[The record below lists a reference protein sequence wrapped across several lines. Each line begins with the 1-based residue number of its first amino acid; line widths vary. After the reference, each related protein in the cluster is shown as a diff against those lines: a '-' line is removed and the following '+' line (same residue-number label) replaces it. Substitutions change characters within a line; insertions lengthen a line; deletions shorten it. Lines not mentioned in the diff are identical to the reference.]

1 MFKKYFIVSLS
12 LLSGCL
18 LYAQTSSLSGV
29 KSQLNTMFSGLDK
42 TKVPTGY
49 LWDTAVNLIEGANYD
64 GTALTDSNF
73 VSLPVMGDMLT
84 SINSAS
90 VGADTI
96 CVQAALS
103 RIERNSSL
111 NNCMVGILFQP
122 YNYIVGNA
130 LTDNLISYSNGIV
143 SDVYQNGIW
152 RNPYGETVLFG
163 YATGNDGVVCQ
174 NTTFTIAN
182 IDSLSTQVFQS
193 IQFDPGDGNGFR
205 TVSIGGMVAV
215 SYLSI
220 GYIETKLRVTVAGI
234 TYQSHSI
241 VLVKDNTT
249 PDGIEVDSLPEIV
262 SANYQNKSYSASITL
277 GSTVNFHKRP
287 LIVSEGFDPWKLS
300 EHPYDSTGFTNIT
313 DVTFAYDSLSHSII
327 FSNYDV
333 YYVDWHNY
341 GADIRANAEVF
352 KEVIRRVN
360 DYNQSGEPNVVLG
373 QSMGGLIAR
382 YALRDMEL
390 NNELHNTT
398 LFISHD
404 VPYMGANVSPG
415 LLYTYW
421 DIHDIASTFSEV
433 FSFFPKIR
441 NRVYELLRLGNFTS
455 VKQMLPLYM
464 NASWQYDSTLYDEL
478 QSELSQMGFP
488 RGDPSK
494 NIENVAIVNGGR
506 SPQGP
511 LSLYNTGDT
520 LLDIDLELTSG
531 IIPEMMLFVFSL
543 YEGNLLHIPGK
554 ATLSF
559 QHTVYPFLE
568 NSSLIR
574 ETELVYT
581 KKLLWLLPLTITLFS
596 KDHSAPSSGTP
607 LDAVS
612 SSYYDVSRMGF
623 IDNFYYH
630 THSHLDSLWL
640 GYYSARLTRADRISF
655 IPTASAMA
663 MPISENYNR
672 DFFSSL
678 PTPGINSNNTPFT
691 SYILQNNSTGHTDF
705 FPGISDWLETVTQT
719 EISCPSLV
727 IGGETATLSGNPHNY
742 PFTWT
747 ATDAVSINSTT
758 GQIDTTSYG
767 FTCLTATC
775 RAAGKVITKSK
786 RVFVGLPQMTLSVNK
801 TANGTFKVWANP
813 VRHGVD
819 EIVRQAVSDSLL
831 TYVWGIKEGTSDIV
845 WQSSSSSD
853 TLYVAGSSYHRD
865 LVVLLKVRAW
875 NGSESSP
882 VFVNVDS
889 TIGFM
894 MNLNTVSK
902 SKHGDIVYE
911 LLPTWQVLV
920 DDYGHDCLVLY
931 NYGSLVCPF
940 EPLSITLDSYTYP
953 LTEKRTLQDGT
964 VLFVFDVLY
973 DQTFHDVFYEATLP
987 YNNPS
992 TKSIYVNV
1000 SLGVYE
1006 EQLVLC
1012 LPATLPLPI

>member
-1 MFKKYFIVSLS
+1 MFKKYIILFLS
-12 LLSGCL
+12 LLSGFL
-18 LYAQTSSLSGV
+18 SYAQTSSLSGV

-42 TKVPTGY
+42 SKVPTGY
-49 LWDTAVNLIEGANYD
+49 LWDTAVNLIEGSYYD
-64 GTALTDSNF
+64 GTALTDSNY
-73 VSLPVMGDMLT
+73 VSLPVIGDMLF

-96 CVQAALS
+96 CVQSALS
-103 RIERNSSL
+103 RVERNSSL
-111 NNCMVGILFQP
+111 YYSMVGILFQP
-122 YNYIVGNA
+122 YNYIVASA

-143 SDVYQNGIW
+143 GDVYQNGIW
-152 RNPYGETVLFG
+152 QNPYGETVLFG
-163 YATGNDGVVCQ
+163 YATGNDGVVGQ

-220 GYIETKLRVTVAGI
+220 GFIETKLKVTVAGI

-241 VLVKDNTT
+241 FLVQDNTT
-249 PDGIEVDSLPEIV
+249 PGGVDSLPEIV
-262 SANYQNKSYSASITL
+262 SANYQNKSYSASLTL

-300 EHPYDSTGFTNIT
+300 EHPNDSTGFTKIS
-313 DVTFAYDSLSHSII
+313 DITFAYDSLSRSII

-421 DIHDIASTFSEV
+421 DIHDIVSSFSTV
-433 FSFFPKIR
+433 LSFFPKIKDH
-441 NRVYELLRLGNFTS
+441 VYELFRLGTYTS
-455 VKQMLPLYM
+455 VRQMLPLYM
-464 NASWQYDSTLYDEL
+464 NSSWHYDPTLFNNLQNELAS
-478 QSELSQMGFP
+478 MGFP
-488 RGDPSK
+488 KGDPSK
-494 NIENVAIVNGGR
+494 GIENVAIVNGGR

-511 LSLYNTGDT
+511 LSLYNTGDA
-520 LLDIDLELTSG
+520 LLDVDLALTAG
-531 IIPEMMLFVFSL
+531 IIPEMLLFVFSL
-543 YEGNLLHIPGK
+543 NEGNLLLIPGK

-568 NSSLIR
+568 NSSLIS
-574 ETELVYT
+574 ETELVYK
-581 KKLLWLLPLTITLFS
+581 KKLLWLLPLTVTLFS
-596 KDHSAPSSGTP
+596 KDHHAPSSGIP

-612 SSYYDVSRMGF
+612 SSYYDVSSMGG
-623 IDNFYYH
+623 IDSFYYH

-640 GYYSARLTRADRISF
+640 GYYSARLTRADKISF
-655 IPTASAMA
+655 IPTASALA
-663 MPISENYNR
+663 MPIGENYNR
-672 DFFSSL
+672 DFYSSL

-691 SYILQNNSTGHTDF
+691 SYILQNNSTGHIDF
-705 FPGISDWLETVTQT
+705 FPGISDWLNTVTQT

-727 IGGETATLSGNPHNY
+727 IGRETATLSGNPHNY
-742 PFTWT
+742 PFKWT
-747 ATDAVSINSTT
+747 ATGSVSINSTT

-767 FTCLTATC
+767 LTCLTATY
-775 RAAGKVITKSK
+775 RTAGKVITKTK

-801 TANGTFKVWANP
+801 SASGTFKVWANS
-813 VRHGVD
+813 VGHGVS
-819 EIVRQAVSDSLL
+819 EIVRQSVSDNLL
-831 TYVWGIKEGTSDIV
+831 TYVWGIKEGSSDIV
-845 WQSSSSSD
+845 WQPPSSSD
-853 TLYVAGSSYHRD
+853 TLYVAGATNHRD
-865 LVVLLKVRAW
+865 LVVLLKMRAW
-875 NGSESSP
+875 NGSESCP

-889 TIGFM
+889 TIGFI
-894 MNLNTVSK
+894 MNLNTVSR
-902 SKHGDIVYE
+902 SKHSDIVYD
-911 LLPTWQVLV
+911 LFPMWQELV

-931 NYGSLVCPF
+931 NYGGLVCPF
-940 EPLSITLDSYTYP
+940 EPLSITVDSYTYP
-953 LTEKRTLQDGT
+953 LTEKRIHQDGT

-973 DQTFHDVFYEATLP
+973 DQTFHDVFYEATQP

-992 TKSIYVNV
+992 IKYVYVNV

-1006 EQLVLC
+1006 ELPVLC
-1012 LPATLPLPI
+1012 MPVTLPRPI